1 MRGYRPLAWGVACV
15 PSCARGIADSKV
27 PKMADKQTQAAKFK
41 QAARDLG
48 CDESEE
54 AFDEKLRVIARQKPK
69 EPSSPRKRKKS
80 KAA

>member
-1 MRGYRPLAWGVACV
+1 
-15 PSCARGIADSKV
+15 
-27 PKMADKQTQAAKFK
+27 MAETKTQAAKFK
-41 QAARDLG
+41 EAARELG

-69 EPSSPRKRKKS
+69 EPSGPRKRKKS